1 MRGYVGLSVLPHIW
15 GRKKGTTKMNK
26 LKGKNAFITGT
37 SQGIGAAISKALI
50 EAGCNVCMHYFS
62 SDTEP
67 KRLKK
72 IAENNKQKAICL
84 QADLTVE
91 QEARKCV
98 SDAVEL
104 MGAFDNLINNSGSLV
119 KRSYIGEIGMDYWQK
134 LIDINLTTMMLVTRE
149 MIPNLNQKDG
159 SSIVNVSS
167 LAGRVGGHSGSLV
180 YSMCKGAVLT
190 WSRALAKELA
200 AKNIR
205 VNSVAPGFIQGT
217 SFHATHTTKESA
229 MKTIESIP
237 LQRAGNPDDVA
248 RAVVFLA
255 SEYNG
260 FITGETIDIN
270 GGVYSA

>member
-1 MRGYVGLSVLPHIW
+1 ML
-15 GRKKGTTKMNK
+15 NK

-37 SQGIGAAISKALI
+37 SQGIGAAISKAMI

-62 SDTEP
+62 SNAEP
-67 KRLKK
+67 MKLKEM
-72 IAENNKQKAICL
+72 AEKNNQKAICL

-98 SDAVEL
+98 NDAVES
-104 MGAFDNLINNSGSLV
+104 MGAFDILINNSGSLV
-119 KRSYIGEIGMDYWQK
+119 KRSFVGDIELNYWQK
-134 LIDINLTTMMLVTRE
+134 LIDINLTTMMFVTKE
-149 MIPNLNQKDG
+149 IIPHLNQTDG

-167 LAGRVGGHSGSLV
+167 LAGRVGGHAGSLV

-200 AKNIR
+200 AQNIR

-229 MKTIESIP
+229 LKTIESIP

-255 SEYNG
+255 SEYDG